1 MSKRKAL
8 ELKHAK
14 LKKQADEI
22 NKELKYVSLE
32 LEQENQAHFTLELIK
47 DLKEKGQYIEYIEM
61 IRSFDISYKH
71 RFTISLS
78 SKITVGKQRDQRIY
92 IETNHN
98 TYLVG
103 QEDAPQFVLVMM
115 PFVVWLYSTD
125 INVERR
131 VRDYFKR

>member
-61 IRSFDISYKH
+61 IRSFDIS
-71 RFTISLS
+71 
-78 SKITVGKQRDQRIY
+78 
-92 IETNHN
+92 
-98 TYLVG
+98 
-103 QEDAPQFVLVMM
+103 
-115 PFVVWLYSTD
+115 
-125 INVERR
+125 
-131 VRDYFKR
+131 